1 MDSTFDIRPSS
12 NKIQEVNSMASKTF
26 KVPNISCGHCV
37 MTIQREVGEL
47 EGVLTVKAEQADQ
60 MVSVEWNE
68 PPASWDTIKDLLV
81 EINYPPE
88 MQV

>member
-1 MDSTFDIRPSS
+1 
-12 NKIQEVNSMASKTF
+12 MATRTF

-47 EGVLTVKAEQADQ
+47 AGVVSVKAEADSKT
-60 MVSVEWNE
+60 VTVEWNE
-68 PPASWDTIKDLLV
+68 PDTNWDGIRALLE

-88 MQV
+88 N